1 MIVGK
6 LSAYRRKNRTK
17 RALWEFDSIIRTL
30 CLLDYIDSPVLRR
43 NVQKALNRGEAY
55 HQLRRAI
62 AYAHGGRFRVR
73 SQHEQEVWNE
83 CARLIGN
90 AVIYYNAL
98 ILSEA
103 LAELEQRGDL
113 ASAEILKRVSPVA
126 WQHINF
132 YGRYQFDEDFTPID
146 LERLRQQ
153 LSTEEVSRL
162 YATG

>member
-1 MIVGK
+1 
-6 LSAYRRKNRTK
+6 
-17 RALWEFDSIIRTL
+17 
-30 CLLDYIDSPVLRR
+30 VLRR

-62 AYAHGGRFRVR
+62 AYAHGGRFRAR

-83 CARLIGN
+83 CARLVGN
-90 AVIYYNAL
+90 AVVYYNAL
-98 ILSEA
+98 ILSET
-103 LAELEQRGDL
+103 LAELELRGDF

-146 LERLRQQ
+146 LEWLRQQ
-153 LSTEEVSRL
+153 LSSGEVSML
-162 YATG
+162 YATANR

>member
-1 MIVGK
+1 M
-6 LSAYRRKNRTK
+6 
-17 RALWEFDSIIRTL
+17 
-30 CLLDYIDSPVLRR
+30 LRR

-83 CARLIGN
+83 CARLVGN
-90 AVIYYNAL
+90 AVVYYNAL

-103 LAELEQRGDL
+103 LAELELRGDL
-113 ASAEILKRVSPVA
+113 ASAEVLKRVSPVA

-132 YGRYQFDEDFTPID
+132 YGRYLFHEDFTAIM
-146 LERLRQQ
+146 
-153 LSTEEVSRL
+153 
-162 YATG
+162 